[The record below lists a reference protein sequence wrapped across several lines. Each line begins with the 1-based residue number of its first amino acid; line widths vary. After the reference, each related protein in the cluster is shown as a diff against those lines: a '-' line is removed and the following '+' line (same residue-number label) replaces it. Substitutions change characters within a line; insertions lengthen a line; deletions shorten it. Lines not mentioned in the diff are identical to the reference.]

1 MNHLAILLLVLG
13 ANCLSGLAYAGQ
25 VTLVSDVEVCES
37 EIPADR
43 AAVVQ
48 AARSGDSVFLDIV
61 SELNCA
67 YVPDKPELREYRDSA
82 TVLLPT
88 RSPSGAAAMCV
99 CAHKMRFELKNLYEG
114 VRTIYYVQ
122 DGTALGHASAP

>member
-1 MNHLAILLLVLG
+1 MKHLAILQAFFG
-13 ANCLSGLAYAGQ
+13 TALACGSAHAGQ
-25 VTLVSDVEVCES
+25 ISLVSDSEVCES
-37 EIPADR
+37 EIPPGK

-48 AARSGDSVFLDIV
+48 ATRSDTSVFLDVI

-67 YVPDKPELREYRDSA
+67 YLPDTPELREYRDSA

-88 RSPSGAAAMCV
+88 KSPSGAAAMCV
-99 CAHKMRFELKNLYEG
+99 CAHKMRFEIKDLYEG

-122 DGTALGHASAP
+122 DGTALGHTSAP